1 MDNVSLRLLTTA
13 RHHQRLEEFQSAR
26 AAGDVTNDDHE
37 DQENEDILGDVSRR
51 GEKRQP
57 EFRQPDSPLSKKTAK
72 KKRK

>member
-1 MDNVSLRLLTTA
+1 MDNVSIRLLSTA

-26 AAGDVTNDDHE
+26 AAGDITNDE

-57 EFRQPDSPLSKKTAK
+57 EFRQPDSPLNKKTAK
-72 KKRK
+72 KRK